1 MMFQINT
8 IGIAIWIPLFFILI
22 PFRIIKKYPLTLVGF
37 MYTIIILYLNNK
49 LIGSANINE
58 QHNKS
63 DFDEDTITIV
73 NMVNTKAVQVSTA
86 IFALALATKDMFRI
100 NFYKDLLIFMI
111 YTLIFGVGLI
121 IPIYFITNQTKY
133 DLSKYN
139 EIINRLRN
147 VALSYSIGF
156 MMAGFMV
163 AINRIY
169 KLKIHAN

>member
-1 MMFQINT
+1 MKFQINT

-37 MYTIIILYLNNK
+37 IYTIIILHLNNK
-49 LIGSANINE
+49 LIGNVSSKNSKA
-58 QHNKS
+58 
-63 DFDEDTITIV
+63 DFDEDTISIV

-86 IFALALATKDMFRI
+86 IFALAIATKDIFRI
-100 NFYKDLLIFMI
+100 TFYKDLLIFMI

-121 IPIYFITNQTKY
+121 VPIYFISNQTKF

-139 EIINRLRN
+139 EMINRLRN

-169 KLKIHAN
+169 KLKPHAN